1 MNALNENKH
10 VLINAVLF
18 QVLWFIA
25 ILGDEVWVLFPLTFM
40 LAHLFVIRKTLAIGI
55 FPLLIL
61 TVIGIS
67 FDSIL
72 NFIGVYQF
80 SADSLLLPY
89 LDLPLWLAS
98 LWLGFCLTLPVSLA
112 WLIKKPY
119 LFVVGCTLLGPLS
132 YLAGRRLEALNFSDA
147 NIWFLVVEW
156 CVFSLIALV
165 FLFPKLG
172 VSKAPPIFFKKES
185 AC

>member
-1 MNALNENKH
+1 
-10 VLINAVLF
+10 
-18 QVLWFIA
+18 
-25 ILGDEVWVLFPLTFM
+25 M

-119 LFVVGCTLLGPLS
+119 LFVVGCTLLGPL
-132 YLAGRRLEALNFSDA
+132 A
-147 NIWFLVVEW
+147 
-156 CVFSLIALV
+156 
-165 FLFPKLG
+165 
-172 VSKAPPIFFKKES
+172 
-185 AC
+185 